1 MATIK
6 YRLFYW
12 DFLVVT
18 DILDDVYV
26 NINFF
31 QTLLNLNLN
40 YHPLDGSISRTGQ
53 SLKVPRTYVLM
64 PHLYGSAFS
73 APVPPSSV
81 KVEGVAWQQLS
92 NIAGSGRAQWSS
104 LDGKENSRC
113 WAVAGPCLPAGR
125 ASTSPL
131 GEQGLKGW

>member
-1 MATIK
+1 MTTIE
-6 YRLFYW
+6 YWLFYW

-31 QTLLNLNLN
+31 QTLLNLN
-40 YHPLDGSISRTGQ
+40 YHPLDGSISKTVQ
-53 SLKVPRTYVLM
+53 SLKVPRIYVLM

-73 APVPPSSV
+73 APVPPGSV
-81 KVEGVAWQQLS
+81 KVEGVAWRQLS

-104 LDGKENSRC
+104 LMGKKTQD
-113 WAVAGPCLPAGR
+113 AGP
-125 ASTSPL
+125 
-131 GEQGLKGW
+131 